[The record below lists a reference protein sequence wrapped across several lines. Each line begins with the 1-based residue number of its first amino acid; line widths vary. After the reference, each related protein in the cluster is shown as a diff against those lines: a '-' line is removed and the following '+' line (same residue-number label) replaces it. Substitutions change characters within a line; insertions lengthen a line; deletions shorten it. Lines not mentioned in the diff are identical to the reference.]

1 MSGFSCPLGLLAA
14 LYFSQFI
21 KRLVTTRGLL
31 VNGGQIEGPT
41 FYVKIKLLY
50 TKYEIPDEWCS
61 SIAILMF
68 KKGDK
73 KIPSNYRS
81 INLLNTTLKLTTK
94 ILTNIINSMITVSD
108 EKQGFRTG
116 RSCTDAVFVMR
127 QIMKKSIEY
136 NRPAYL
142 YFIDLKR

>member
-1 MSGFSCPLGLLAA
+1 MGGLILT
-14 LYFSQFI
+14 QQ
-21 KRLVTTRGLL
+21 LVTL
-31 VNGGQIEGPT
+31 VRTI
-41 FYVKIKLLY
+41 FFVHKIL
-50 TKYEIPDEWCS
+50 DEWRS
-61 SIAILMF
+61 SIAIHMF

-73 KIPSNYRS
+73 TIPSIYRIIS
-81 INLLNTTLKLTTK
+81 LLNITLKLTTK

-127 QIMKKSIEY
+127 QIMEKSIEY